1 MSKQEPD
8 VAKTHA
14 AYLFDLDGTLVDTAP
29 DIYVALNHALA
40 GAGIAP
46 VSEALTR
53 HWVGHGVR
61 AMLTAAFEHHDLS
74 VEEPRFEESVAA
86 LSAYYEAHVADHSRP
101 YPKVV
106 STLKALGERAPLAV
120 VTNKLSRFTLPL
132 LEALD
137 LRRHFAEVISHDN
150 SPQPKPAPEPAL
162 LACERLQCDPPDT
175 LFVGDSA
182 TDVAC
187 ARAAGCPVVVYR
199 YGYNHGIKPE
209 SLGADAVI
217 DGFDEL
223 LEGLGTL

>member
-1 MSKQEPD
+1 MPKPEPD
-8 VAKTHA
+8 VAGNRPA

-29 DIYVALNHALA
+29 DIHVALNHALA
-40 GAGIAP
+40 GADIAP

-61 AMLTAAFEHHDLS
+61 AMLTAAFEHHSLA
-74 VEEPRFEESVAA
+74 VAGARFEESVAT
-86 LSAYYEAHVADHSRP
+86 LSAHYEAHVADHSRP

-106 STLKALGERAPLAV
+106 STLEGLGARAPLAV

-137 LRRHFAEVISHDN
+137 LRRHFAAVISHDN
-150 SPQPKPAPEPAL
+150 APKPKPAPEPAF
-162 LACERLQCDPPDT
+162 LACERLDCAPPDA

-199 YGYNHGIKPE
+199 HGYNHGIDPE
-209 SLGADAVI
+209 SLGADAV
-217 DGFDEL
+217 FDSFEEL
-223 LEGLGTL
+223 LAA